1 MKTPKPA
8 TRVSLG
14 LKVTADLKNQ
24 LDSAARASGR
34 TQSQEA
40 EKRLEQSFR
49 DQALLNQ
56 VLELAY
62 GNRLGGLLLLIGQA
76 MSDAGRFSAF
86 TATRRLK
93 DVENWLDNAYGYD
106 QAMRAAHRVL
116 DVLRPKGDTSPPN
129 FQPAEVVGSNEDF
142 SSGEL
147 LDITRK
153 YMGDAVATGLLLLL
167 QGRAGRG
174 ELKDW
179 ADPVIEM
186 LGPMVD
192 RMNWRE
198 TKNER

>member
-62 GNRLGGLLLLIGQA
+62 GKRLGGLLLLIGRA
-76 MSDAGRFSAF
+76 MFDAGRHSAF
-86 TATRRLK
+86 TATRKLK

-106 QAMRAAHRVL
+106 QAMQAAHRVL
-116 DVLRPKGDTSPPN
+116 EVLRPKGDTSPPN
-129 FQPAEVVGSNEDF
+129 LQPSEVVGSIEGF
-142 SSGEL
+142 SSGEMFDFHL
-147 LDITRK
+147 K
-153 YMGDAVATGLLLLL
+153 YFGDAVATGLLFLL
-167 QGRAGRG
+167 QGREVRG

-179 ADPVIEM
+179 SEPVIEM

>member
-56 VLELAY
+56 VLELTF
-62 GNRLGGLLLLIGQA
+62 GRHLGGLLLLIGRA
-76 MSDAGRFSAF
+76 MTDAGRHSAF
-86 TATRRLK
+86 LATRNLE

-106 QAMRAAHRVL
+106 QAVQAVHQVL
-116 DVLRPKGDTSPPN
+116 EELRPEGDSSPPN
-129 FQPAEVVGSNEDF
+129 LQPSEVVGSIEGF
-142 SSGEL
+142 SSDETVEHLLKNFGVPFANCL
-147 LDITRK
+147 LD
-153 YMGDAVATGLLLLL
+153 AL
-167 QGRAGRG
+167 QGRGAMVEVR
-174 ELKDW
+174 DW
-179 ADPVIEM
+179 AEPVSKM

-192 RMNWRE
+192 RINWWE
-198 TKNER
+198 PKNER